1 MEPTRID
8 VASAARTYPVFVGHG
23 LAAAMDRWLSAA
35 GIGEQRF
42 LVSSP
47 TVWTRHGQTV
57 QAALPKVET
66 ILVPDGERSKT
77 LHTVSRLYEALIRA
91 GVDRRSTVIAVGGGV
106 LGDTAGF
113 AAATYL
119 RGVDLVHVP
128 TTLLA
133 QVDSAVGGKVG
144 VNHPLG
150 KNLIGAFHPPAAVI
164 ADPQLLDTLPR
175 RELRAGLY
183 EVVKY
188 GVIADRPLFDRLA
201 DGLTKIFAR
210 EPEILVDIVA
220 ASCRIKAEVVAA
232 DEREGGRRRI
242 LNFGHT
248 AGHAIEAVTR
258 YRRLRH
264 GEAVAYGM
272 LAAARI
278 GADRGLMTKGDHGAL
293 TGLIG
298 RMGPLPSVTD
308 LSPADVLAAM
318 QRDKKVVAGRLHF
331 VLPRGLGDT
340 VIVDDVTEKEIRRA
354 LGTIGIRG
362 RG

>member
-1 MEPTRID
+1 MQPTRID
-8 VASAARTYPVFVGHG
+8 VRSSTRTYPIFVAHG
-23 LAAAMDRWLSAA
+23 VVDQIASWLTTA
-35 GIGEQRF
+35 GVGERRV

-47 TVWTRHGQTV
+47 TVWKQHSETLT
-57 QAALPKVET
+57 AALPGVEHL
-66 ILVPDGERSKT
+66 LVRDGERSKT
-77 LHTVSRLYEALIRA
+77 LQTVARLYESLIRVGA
-91 GVDRRSTVIAVGGGV
+91 DRQSTIIAVGGGV
-106 LGDTAGF
+106 VGDTVGF

-164 ADPQLLDTLPR
+164 VDPRLLDTLPK

-188 GVIADRPLFDRLA
+188 GIIASRTLFDRIVTDLPS
-201 DGLTKIFAR
+201 IFAR
-210 EPEILVDIVA
+210 EPEVMAKIVT
-220 ASCRIKAEVVAA
+220 ASCRIKADVVAA
-232 DEREGGRRRI
+232 DEREVGRRRV

-248 AGHAIEAVTR
+248 AGHALEAVTR

-272 LAAARI
+272 LVAAQLAAAR
-278 GADRGLMTKGDHGAL
+278 GLLDIVDHAAL
-293 TGLIG
+293 TDLIG
-298 RMGPLPSVTD
+298 RMGSLPPVTD
-308 LSPADVLAAM
+308 LSASDVLAAM
-318 QRDKKVVAGRLHF
+318 RRDKKVVAGQLHV
-331 VLPRGLGDT
+331 VLPNGIGDT
-340 VIVDDVTEKEIRRA
+340 VIVDDVAEKDTRRA
-354 LGTIGIRG
+354 LRSIGVRA
-362 RG
+362 